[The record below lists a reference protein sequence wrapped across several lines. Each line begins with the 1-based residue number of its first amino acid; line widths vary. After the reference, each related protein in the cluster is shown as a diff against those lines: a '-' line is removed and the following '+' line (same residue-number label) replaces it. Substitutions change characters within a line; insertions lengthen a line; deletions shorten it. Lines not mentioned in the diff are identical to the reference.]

1 MNPQITQI
9 AQIKIINLRNL
20 CNLWILPYLI
30 ALGLALALAC
40 RQSTASAPAPTPAPT
55 ATATPT
61 PTPLAPTA
69 PPPQG
74 IKVTLPQ
81 DDASHDAAI
90 EWWYFNGH
98 LRGEDGSRYGF
109 HYVFFQGPGAQ
120 AQTYFLL
127 GQLAISDHQ
136 KRSFS
141 VGQRFSAR
149 GEAPERGFRAV
160 VGDWQMSGYDGRFEL
175 DASLDGYAIDLRLTA
190 TKPPVLHGGDGIVE
204 MGSSGQSSYYHT
216 YPRLDA
222 TGAIVVNGVEK
233 PLRGLAW
240 MDHQWGA
247 FRPTELGWDW
257 FSIQLDDN
265 TEVMFFTIRDLKAD
279 AAFSFGTYVDP
290 AGSAHAIPGE
300 TVVVR
305 PLDVWRSPSSN
316 TAYPSGWELWFGEL
330 KLFLRLS
337 PLIESSE
344 VPSPGPGVPAYWEG
358 EVEVDGQREGAT
370 IGGRGFVE
378 LVGYD
383 RTHTNEG

>member
-1 MNPQITQI
+1 MNPCH
-9 AQIKIINLRNL
+9 L

-30 ALGLALALAC
+30 SLVLALAVAC
-40 RQSTASAPAPTPAPT
+40 RQSTASAPTPTATPTPAPT
-55 ATATPT
+55 AKATPT
-61 PTPLAPTA
+61 PSVTTTPLH
-69 PPPQG
+69 QG
-74 IKVTLPQ
+74 QGVKVTLPQ

-120 AQTYFLL
+120 AQISLLL

-136 KRSFS
+136 KRSFN
-141 VGQRFSAR
+141 VGQRFNVG

-160 VGDWQMSGYDGRFEL
+160 AGDWQMSGYDGRFDL
-175 DASLDGYAIDLRLTA
+175 DASLDGYAIDLHLSA

-204 MGSSGQSSYYHT
+204 MGPSGQFSYYYT

-222 TGAIVVNGVEK
+222 TGTLVVNGIEK
-233 PLRGLAW
+233 SVSGLAW

-257 FSIQLDDN
+257 FSIQLDDS

-279 AAFSFGTYVDP
+279 AAFSFGTYVDS
-290 AGSAHAIPGE
+290 AGSAHAIAGE
-300 TVVVR
+300 SVVVR
-305 PLDVWRSPSSN
+305 PLGVWRSPSSN
-316 TAYPSGWELWFGEL
+316 MAYPSGWELWSGEQ

-358 EVEVDGQREGAT
+358 EVEVEGQREGAA
-370 IGGRGFVE
+370 ISGRGFVE